1 LLDLENQHTGIK
13 LAPDQLSLLLDP
25 SLLLP
30 KEYYSLG
37 VRDEQ
42 VLNAFSLS
50 LLRDELEKTFVFSI
64 HESPQTLQILLLID
78 FLR

>member
-1 LLDLENQHTGIK
+1 LIDLENQDAGIK

-30 KEYYSLG
+30 QGNYILG

-42 VLNAFSLS
+42 ILNAFSLS
-50 LLRDELEKTFVFSI
+50 LLRDELGKPFVFSL
-64 HESPQTLQILLLID
+64 HKSPQTLQLLLLID